1 VLAVDL
7 QHEFDLV
14 LFERG
19 NPDPSLR
26 TRVAWGVLV
35 ALIAISLLLAGGL
48 QALQTAAIVMAL
60 PFALVIVLMLVS
72 LVRALREDADR
83 LEREERE
90 VRRLLRSRK

>member
-1 VLAVDL
+1 M
-7 QHEFDLV
+7 
-14 LFERG
+14 
-19 NPDPSLR
+19 
-26 TRVAWGVLV
+26 LV

-90 VRRLLRSRK
+90 VRRLLRGREGRREKGEGEKPRGP